1 MNDISNASKLLYTI
15 LFADDTSVF
24 LEETEYSKLIETV
37 NQEVNKVT
45 IWFYTTHLSSHI
57 SFIVVRY
64 GVISKPMGTI
74 CKMKQYLD
82 RTTLKNLYYT
92 FVFTY
97 LIYYCEHVHI

>member
-45 IWFYTTHLSSHI
+45 IWFYTTHLSSNI

-64 GVISKPMGTI
+64 GVISNIKTNG
-74 CKMKQYLD
+74 YHL
-82 RTTLKNLYYT
+82 
-92 FVFTY
+92 
-97 LIYYCEHVHI
+97 